1 MAKKQIQT
9 YKFVPGKVVPDTD
22 LYPNAHTLL
31 ELNKKFIQEEAVAY
45 IQYNIDNNIYPFIYY
60 SYNAEKCRRDIS
72 YVLEG
77 YISDLRKGG
86 NRQTVFNASYYFE
99 NGIPQIDGSRQP
111 EVYTHTFIKGL
122 IGDYILANV
131 AFGFRQSIVSQVI
144 NNSYTAEPA
153 GATKLLDL
161 ANVIINVITNGL
173 TSLPLLVSN
182 RGYIKFPGFYKLKDI
197 LLITNATRN
206 VILYNFADPTIGAD
220 LTYSENFDSDF
231 PGALYGNEKVT
242 TLIFDI
248 DTSAMMVTDAIQL
261 FVEGKEQIVRFNS
274 IATDAMER
282 QKVGIP
288 QSMLDADFE
297 YGLQPTKWQAIGLMR
312 NYPSV
317 YEIPGSDIAVVN
329 VVTDASSGSGSSG
342 SSLITVTTLNS
353 HGLTVDSPITIKALA
368 NSITGFSRAEG
379 SFLVASVIDLVTF
392 TYYAKSKVGTS
403 NGQQLSSTY
412 TQLRKA
418 GFYTGAAV
426 GSPSFN
432 IYSAGSS
439 GNVTTSLITPLGTDT
454 VGFTGTAPP
463 LGAPLSGTG
472 VTTGTQVT
480 AVTGPG
486 GIAASSTLTSNAA
499 IGDTSIIVNNTAG
512 ISAGLVFD
520 RGDGYAI
527 NVTDVTGNTVSLG
540 GALTSAILGTNQSY
554 AGLSQTSTSGTGTS
568 GVFTVSR
575 SGSSYLTT
583 VTSPGTG
590 YTANDTITIAG
601 TNLGGAAPANTATI
615 TVTAASAKKTVASF
629 DNATLNGGR
638 GYNTS
643 TAVATSAAHGTGLT
657 VDITT
662 TAGVVDTVTINNPGT
677 EYQVGDVVSLPITT
691 GKVID
696 FSTLSSSGTGYTTAL
711 NVATSGGTGSGL
723 TVNIVAETIG
733 VPNGVLS
740 VTNGGTGYVN
750 GLANTTVLT
759 GAGSGLTVGISV
771 TTPTTPRSTPFVVG
785 QAYTI
790 STVGTTDFTAIGA
803 SSNVIGT
810 VFTVTGSPGGTAG
823 SGTGTATPNTT
834 TAGSFLSGKTY
845 QILNVGTTNFVSIG
859 ATAQAV
865 VTGTISDGIGGT
877 GSVLNVTGVTSG
889 TLAINARIS
898 GAGITPGTYI
908 QSFGSG
914 TGGTGTYILNA
925 PFLTGSITVTVQP
938 ISGTRFTATGAGS
951 GTGTADLFDG
961 IITIAGIATAGT
973 GYTAGTTVRV
983 TGGNSNAVVTVL
995 TVTQGRVTSFGIASV
1010 GSGYTADDI
1019 ITIGG
1024 SGTNARFTVTTVS
1037 ATASIQILS
1046 ITAGGAIQTV
1056 STTGVPISA
1065 PTKNFISALT
1075 LNAVTTAEIASGN
1088 TSIQYG
1094 AISTIEVTFTT
1105 AHGFV
1110 PGSTI
1115 IVQITSS
1122 GTNAQLAAGAYFVE
1136 QVPTTTSFR
1145 YTSRSIGAIQNT
1157 LVGNVYA
1164 RPDSFFLHRPFD
1176 GGVQLGTGGSA
1187 HGAQAIRMSKKYIRY
1202 QSGKGVMYNTG
1213 ALFAPS
1219 YDIQT
1224 ITATGTTIGS
1234 VITINT
1240 DDTDHGCQVGAQV
1253 TISGVI
1259 TSGYNGIYSVSDV
1272 ITERQFSVIAY
1283 QTLGNT
1289 SPILDSPCQMTVRQ
1303 WHGSTVRAGIFD
1315 DQNGMFYQYDGRTL
1329 AVVRRSSTF
1338 QVAGVIAIP
1347 ANSNLVTGTNTRF
1360 SQQLVAGDRI
1370 VIRGMSHIVTQII
1383 SDTSL
1388 TVAPD
1393 FRGVADVSN
1402 VKVCK
1407 TVDLIVPQ
1415 ESWNNDP
1422 CNGSGPSGYNID
1434 IGKMQMIGIQ
1444 HTWYGAGFIDFM
1456 LRGPDGNYV
1465 FAHRFRNSNVNTEA
1479 YMRTGNQPVRY
1490 EVVNEGAKDSLL
1502 SGMDSTQTTI
1512 PLKNSYYFPTAGTV
1526 LIDAEMIRYTGNT
1539 GSALTGCTR
1548 SSSLTQFVAGSQRTF
1563 TGGAAATHAAGSGV
1577 VLISNTITPIIS
1589 HWGSAFMIDGQ
1600 FDSDRGYIFNYAAT
1614 GFTVSVDKT
1623 TAFLIR
1629 LSPSVSNAQTGDL
1642 GERELLNRAQ
1652 LLLSSIA
1659 VTSDPV
1665 SSPDP
1670 FVGPPWINGGT
1681 ATSGQ
1686 YYFYTSSGVKNW
1698 YLATGSGTFSS
1709 TAPIFTSGSGS
1720 SGTYGVGLTY
1730 SGSTPNNG
1738 GAIVVEGVLNP
1749 INYPTDPT
1757 KITWS
1762 GLSSQA
1768 SGGQPSFA
1776 QIASGGSVTWGGNT
1790 YTATA
1795 TVQGAFTTTLIAKS
1809 FAAVTTSFAAVAF
1822 SAVNQIATA
1831 PAITSLQ
1838 NATYQIAFSTARNDF
1853 LISQSSLNT
1862 LNSQTPLTAGDTI
1875 TVTTYVTGGQKIS
1888 SITQNYITIN
1898 SVLYARIIMTANANA
1913 TSPTNTSA
1921 SVTITSSV
1929 AATYNTAISTSRTDF
1944 LITQVQYAS
1953 TTALIS
1959 DVLSA
1964 ATYLTGGQTIS
1975 SFTGNY
1981 TTIAGVAY
1989 ARVIMSNFGTAT
2001 SVAGT
2006 GNNVAVTITS
2016 AATAR
2021 YGSALSTARTDFLI
2035 RNDATDR
2042 SNIAVGDILSLATYL
2057 TGGQTILS
2065 ITPSYITIA
2074 SIPYTRIVMS
2084 AVANAT
2090 STTGASNDQSVLT
2103 TAAGSGSSYTS
2114 LSYLFFTG
2122 ASWLSAGAVN
2132 GTKVASDQTVFPA
2145 GTSVNGIS
2153 LRTFGATT
2161 VYRVSFTQSSSG
2173 VIAAAAT
2180 LKFQFGAPYA
2190 VPGEQVFSFLSNP
2203 GNTDTLDLSSLKEL
2217 TSTAIGGRGTF
2228 PNGPDVLAINVYK
2241 VSGTTTPVNVILR
2254 WGEAQA

>member
-1 MAKKQIQT
+1 MAKKQINT
-9 YKFVPGKVVPDTD
+9 YKFVPGIVVPDTN
-22 LYPNAHTLL
+22 LYPNTNALL
-31 ELNKKFIQEEAVAY
+31 ELNKKFIQEEAIAY
-45 IQYNIDNNIYPFIYY
+45 IQYNIVNNIYPFIYY
-60 SYNAEKCRRDIS
+60 SYNAEKCRRDVS
-72 YVLEG
+72 YILEG

-86 NRQTVFNASYYFE
+86 NRQTVNNASKYFE
-99 NGIPQIDGSRQP
+99 NGIPQIDGTREP
-111 EVYTHTFIKGL
+111 EVYVHTFIKGL
-122 IGDYILANV
+122 IGDYILTNV
-131 AFGFRQSIVSQVI
+131 AFAFRQSTIAQVI

-153 GATKLLDL
+153 GATKLSDL
-161 ANVIINVITNGL
+161 ADTIINVITNGL
-173 TSLPLLVSN
+173 TSLPAIVSN

-206 VILYNFADPTIGAD
+206 VILYNFADPTLGAD

-231 PGALYGNEKVT
+231 AGALYGNEKIT

-261 FVEGKEQIVRFNS
+261 FVEGKEQTVRFNS

-329 VVTDASSGSGSSG
+329 VVTDASSGSGASG

-353 HGLTVDSPITIKALA
+353 HGLAVNDPITIKALA

-379 SFLVASVIDLVTF
+379 SFLVSSVIDLTSF

-418 GFYTGAAV
+418 GFYTGSAV
-426 GSPSFN
+426 GSPAFN

-439 GNVTTSLITPLGTDT
+439 GNVTTNLITPAGTDT
-454 VGFTGTAPP
+454 IGFTGTAPP
-463 LGAPLSGTG
+463 IGSPLSGTG

-480 AVTGPG
+480 AVTGSG
-486 GIAASSTLTSNAA
+486 GTAASSTLTTNAA
-499 IGDTSIIVNNTAG
+499 IGNTSIVVNNTAG

-527 NVTDVTGNTVSLG
+527 NVTDITGNTVSLG
-540 GALTSAILGTNQSY
+540 GALTSAILGTNESY
-554 AGLSQTSTSGTGTS
+554 AGLSQTSTSGTGAS

-575 SGSSYLTT
+575 SGSSYVTT

-590 YTANDTITIAG
+590 YTTDDTIVIAG
-601 TNLGGAAPANTATI
+601 TNLGGTAPTNTATI
-615 TVTAASAKKTVASF
+615 TVTAASAKNTVASF
-629 DNATLNGGR
+629 DNATLVGGR

-643 TAVATSAAHGTGLT
+643 TAVATTAPTGTGLT
-657 VDITT
+657 VDITA
-662 TAGVVDTVTINNPGT
+662 TAGVVDSITINSPGTGYTAGNTVT
-677 EYQVGDVVSLPITT
+677 LPILT
-691 GKVID
+691 GKVIEA
-696 FSTLSSSGTGYTTAL
+696 SALTSQGTGYTSGL

-723 TVNIVAETIG
+723 TVNITAETIG
-733 VPNGVLS
+733 VPNGVVS

-750 GLANTTVLT
+750 GLATTTVLT
-759 GAGSGLTVGISV
+759 GSGSGLTLGIGVSG
-771 TTPTTPRSTPFVVG
+771 PTTPRVAPFIVG
-785 QAYTI
+785 QSYTI
-790 STVGTTDFTAIGA
+790 ASVGTTDFTAIGA
-803 SSNVIGT
+803 ASNVIGT
-810 VFTVTGSPGGTAG
+810 IFTVTGSPGGTAG
-823 SGTGTATPNTT
+823 SGSGTATPNTT

-845 QILNVGTTNFVSIG
+845 QILNIGTTNWVSIG
-859 ATAQAV
+859 ASSQAV
-865 VTGTISDGIGGT
+865 VTGTIGDGLGGSGALLT
-877 GSVLNVTGVTSG
+877 VTGVTSG
-889 TLAINARIS
+889 TLINGS
-898 GAGITPGTYI
+898 YITGGSITAGTYI
-908 QSFGSG
+908 TGFVSG
-914 TGGTGTYILNA
+914 TGGLGTYTVNTAQLR
-925 PFLTGSITVTVQP
+925 TSTTITAQP
-938 ISGTRFTATGAGS
+938 IPGSRFTATGAGS
-951 GTGTADLFDG
+951 GTGTADIFDG
-961 IITIAGIATAGT
+961 IITNAGIATAGT
-973 GYTAGTTVRV
+973 GYSAGTTVRV
-983 TGGNSNAVVTVL
+983 NGGGANAVVTVL
-995 TVTQGRVTSFGIASV
+995 TVTEGRVLSFGINTV
-1010 GSGYTADDI
+1010 GSGYTAADI

-1024 SGTNARFTVTTVS
+1024 SGTNARFTVNTVS
-1037 ATASIQILS
+1037 ATSTIQILS
-1046 ITAGGAIQTV
+1046 VNAGGAIQSV
-1056 STTGVPISA
+1056 STVGTPISA
-1065 PTKNFISALT
+1065 PTKNFISAIT
-1075 LNAVTTAEIASGN
+1075 LNAVTTAEIASGD
-1088 TSIQYG
+1088 TAISYG
-1094 AISTIEVTFTT
+1094 AISTIEVNFAT

-1115 IVQITSS
+1115 IVQISS
-1122 GTNAQLAAGAYFVE
+1122 TGTNAQFAAGAYFVE

-1145 YTSRSIGAIQNT
+1145 YTARAIGAIQNT
-1157 LVGNVYA
+1157 LVGSVYA

-1253 TISGVI
+1253 TIGGVI
-1259 TSGYNGIYSVSDV
+1259 TSGYNGVYSVSDV

-1283 QTLGNT
+1283 QPLGNT
-1289 SPILDSPCQMTVRQ
+1289 TPTLDSPCQMTVRQ

-1338 QVAGVIAIP
+1338 QVAGVIAVP

-1360 SQQLVAGDRI
+1360 TQQLLAGDRI

-1407 TVDLIVPQ
+1407 TIDLIVPQ

-1502 SGMDSTQTTI
+1502 APMDSSQTTI
-1512 PLKNSYYFPTAGTV
+1512 SLKNSYYFPTAGTV
-1526 LIDAEMIRYTGNT
+1526 LVDAELIRYTGNT
-1539 GSALTGCTR
+1539 GLQLTGCTR
-1548 SSSLTQFVAGSQRTF
+1548 SSALTQFVAGSQRTF
-1563 TGGAAATHAAGSGV
+1563 TGGPAATHSIGTGV

-1614 GFTVSVDKT
+1614 GFTASVEKT

-1629 LSPSVSNAQTGDL
+1629 LAPSVSNAQTGDL

-1652 LLLSSIA
+1652 LLLSTIA
-1659 VTSDPV
+1659 ITSDPV

-1670 FVGPPWINGGT
+1670 YVGPPWISGGT

-1686 YYFYTSSGVKNW
+1686 YYFYTNGNIKNW
-1698 YLATGSGTFSS
+1698 YLATSSGTF
-1709 TAPIFTSGSGS
+1709 TPTPPVFTSGTGA

-1730 SGSTPNNG
+1730 AGTTPNNA

-1749 INYPTDPT
+1749 VNYPTDPT
-1757 KITWS
+1757 KIAWN
-1762 GLSSQA
+1762 GLNTA
-1768 SGGQPSFA
+1768 ATGGQPSFA
-1776 QIASGGSVTWGGNT
+1776 QIASGGSVTWGGNVYT
-1790 YTATA
+1790 STATI
-1795 TVQGAFTTTLIAKS
+1795 QGAFTTTLTAKS

-1822 SAVNQIATA
+1822 SAVNRTANA
-1831 PAITSLQ
+1831 PAVTSLQ
-1838 NATYQIAFSTARNDF
+1838 NATYQFAMSTGRTDF
-1853 LISQSSLNT
+1853 LIPQAT
-1862 LNSQTPLTAGDTI
+1862 LAGFTTPLAVNDVI
-1875 TVTTYVTGGQKIS
+1875 SVATYITGGQRVS
-1888 SITQNYITIN
+1888 SITQNYVTIN
-1898 SVLYARIIMTANANA
+1898 TILYARIIMTATANA
-1913 TSPTNTSA
+1913 TSPTNTA
-1921 SVTITSSV
+1921 INGITFTSSI
-1929 AATYNTAISTSRTDF
+1929 AATYNTAISTARTDF
-1944 LITQVQYAS
+1944 LITQAQYAA
-1953 TTALIS
+1953 TTAVVS
-1959 DVLSA
+1959 DVLST
-1964 ATYLTGGQTIS
+1964 ATFLTGGQTIS
-1975 SFTGNY
+1975 SFTANY
-1981 TTIAGVAY
+1981 TTIAGVSY

-2006 GNNVAVTITS
+2006 GNNVSITATS

-2042 SNIAVGDILSLATYL
+2042 TNIAVGDVLSLATFL

-2084 AVANAT
+2084 AAANAT
-2090 STTGASNDQSVLT
+2090 STAGASNDQSVLT
-2103 TAAGSGSSYTS
+2103 TAAGSAASYTS

-2122 ASWLSAGAVN
+2122 ASWLSAGAVI
-2132 GTKVASDQTVFPA
+2132 GTKVASDQTAFPA
-2145 GTSVNGIS
+2145 GTTVNSITT
-2153 LRTFGATT
+2153 RTFGATT
-2161 VYRVSFTQSSSG
+2161 IYRVGFTQASSATL
-2173 VIAAAAT
+2173 AAAAT
-2180 LKFQFGAPYA
+2180 LKFAFGAFYA
-2190 VPGEQVFSFLSNP
+2190 LPGEQVFSFVANP
-2203 GNTDTLDLSSLKEL
+2203 GETNSLSLEALKEL

-2241 VSGTTTPVNVILR
+2241 VAGISTSANVILR